1 MRDDPE
7 FEEPEFEEPDF
18 DSLEFEE
25 PDFVPSTLE
34 DTSVLEPGGVELWM
48 AWLDAEDSTF
58 ARLEATLSEDEQQR
72 AAEKEGAAQRRFVT
86 CHLYTSPRQRDRG

>member
-7 FEEPEFEEPDF
+7 FEEAEFEEPDF

-34 DTSVLEPGGVELWM
+34 DTSVLEPGAVERRCSQ
-48 AWLDAEDSTF
+48 DSS
-58 ARLEATLSEDEQQR
+58 R
-72 AAEKEGAAQRRFVT
+72 
-86 CHLYTSPRQRDRG
+86 